1 MLSMQMSMLALNIC
15 PIFRFGLI
23 KMFGDRSR
31 IRKVAIVEN
40 GETMLPKAM
49 VEMALGLLNVLFAAF
64 FAFSEIA
71 KVFGFTV

>member
-1 MLSMQMSMLALNIC
+1 ML
-15 PIFRFGLI
+15 
-23 KMFGDRSR
+23 GDRSR

-40 GETMLPKAM
+40 GETTLPKAL
-49 VEMALGLLNVLFAAF
+49 VEMALGLPNVLFAAF

>member
-1 MLSMQMSMLALNIC
+1 MSMLALNIC